1 MKLLHYQALKEQE
14 YDGYLLKEAPERV
27 LQFGE
32 GNFLRAFAD
41 CFIDQMNERAG
52 FDGKVVLVQPN
63 ARESSCGT
71 ADRMNEQEGLY
82 TLYLR
87 GLADGQ
93 RVNEKRI
100 ISCVSRCLNMYRDYD
115 SVMACAENPDL
126 RFILCNT
133 TEAGIVYD
141 PSCGRYDT
149 PPASYPAKLT
159 QFLYRRFLLFGDT
172 AGKGFVILPCE
183 LIEDNG
189 QTLKQCVLRYSRQWK
204 MGAPFLQWLEKETI
218 FCSTLVDRI
227 VTGYPTAEAE
237 TLEREN
243 GYRDCLMDTG
253 ELFASWIIEGPETL
267 KQELPAAQAGLPV
280 RFTYDHRPYRERK
293 VRILNG
299 AHTLMAPGAFLAGQ
313 KIVRECMQEPVIRA
327 FLDRAV
333 YDEILPTLS
342 LPEEECRDFAA
353 AVIERFQNPFI
364 DHSLLA
370 ISLNSTSKWRTRLL
384 PSLEGFLK
392 TFGYLPECITASF
405 AFYLAFCHGTK
416 LTDKGL
422 LSRRENGDV
431 YTVSDDRQVLNFYYT
446 HRRDSTEELVRA
458 VCGNLS
464 FWGRDLT
471 ELPGFEETVC
481 RYLDRIRAHGVLAVM
496 RQISDGD
503 ASLLKR

>member
-1 MKLLHYQALKEQE
+1 MPRFFSGWRRKLSSAL
-14 YDGYLLKEAPERV
+14 RWWT
-27 LQFGE
+27 
-32 GNFLRAFAD
+32 
-41 CFIDQMNERAG
+41 
-52 FDGKVVLVQPN
+52 
-63 ARESSCGT
+63 ESLP
-71 ADRMNEQEGLY
+71 AIRPPRRKHWN
-82 TLYLR
+82 
-87 GLADGQ
+87 
-93 RVNEKRI
+93 
-100 ISCVSRCLNMYRDYD
+100 
-115 SVMACAENPDL
+115 
-126 RFILCNT
+126 
-133 TEAGIVYD
+133 
-141 PSCGRYDT
+141 GR
-149 PPASYPAKLT
+149 
-159 QFLYRRFLLFGDT
+159 
-172 AGKGFVILPCE
+172 
-183 LIEDNG
+183 
-189 QTLKQCVLRYSRQWK
+189 
-204 MGAPFLQWLEKETI
+204 
-218 FCSTLVDRI
+218 
-227 VTGYPTAEAE
+227 
-237 TLEREN
+237 N

-422 LSRRENGDV
+422 LSRRGK
-431 YTVSDDRQVLNFYYT
+431 RRRL
-446 HRRDSTEELVRA
+446 HRLRRPSR
-458 VCGNLS
+458 
-464 FWGRDLT
+464 F
-471 ELPGFEETVC
+471 
-481 RYLDRIRAHGVLAVM
+481 
-496 RQISDGD
+496 
-503 ASLLKR
+503 